1 MMIAPVPQRTWRPL
15 AKAIATVVVLGPC
28 LYGFGTKFWEL
39 INTYRADADG
49 AFAIAPIINY
59 MLASTGFLIL
69 FVWAA
74 INGMFRDIER
84 PKQTMLENEDWLDR
98 WQRPQRVMRKESG
111 R

>member
-1 MMIAPVPQRTWRPL
+1 MIAPVRQQSWRPL

-49 AFAIAPIINY
+49 AFAIAPIVNY
-59 MLASTGFLIL
+59 LLAGVGFLLL

-74 INGMFRDIER
+74 FNGMFRDIER

-98 WQRPQRVMRKESG
+98 WQRPPRVPRKEVG